1 VAKLK
6 PRKDNKDMANK
17 KDFSNVNTQPIYN
30 MREEATAEPLP
41 GQLAFKG
48 NNGEIAP
55 LDEAEEMSGPDA
67 VNALEHSKAVFSA
80 QLAHADLGENA
91 PPEWIEE
98 QAELRAAMGLP
109 PKKYSKKTPGRKNN
123 KRAGAGM
130 KQIYTYLTIDNL
142 NFLDTMAGIYGIT
155 RQAMLNDILQ
165 NAREESKIYNEAVKL
180 RKEAEK
186 GRADGT

>member
-1 VAKLK
+1 
-6 PRKDNKDMANK
+6 MANK

-41 GQLAFKG
+41 GQLVFKG

-67 VNALEHSKAVFSA
+67 VNALEHSKAVFST
-80 QLAHADLGENA
+80 QLAHADL
-91 PPEWIEE
+91 
-98 QAELRAAMGLP
+98 
-109 PKKYSKKTPGRKNN
+109 
-123 KRAGAGM
+123 
-130 KQIYTYLTIDNL
+130 DNL

-165 NAREESKIYNEAVKL
+165 DAREESKIYNEAVKL